1 MNDLSELKNFGPYMV
16 RILNQIGIYSK
27 DDLLEADL
35 RGIYQ
40 ALQEQGI
47 KPHLLIFYSIEMG
60 LQNRKWSDIGEE
72 EKRRIRDIL
81 FVVRK

>member
-27 DDLLEADL
+27 DDLLQADL

-40 ALQEQGI
+40 ALQQQGI

-60 LQNRKWSDIGEE
+60 LQNRKWSDIGAE
-72 EKRRIRDIL
+72 EKRRIQEMLGIG
-81 FVVRK
+81 RK

>member
-27 DDLLEADL
+27 DDLLQADL

-60 LQNRKWSDIGEE
+60 LQNRKWSDILEE
-72 EKRRIRDIL
+72 EKRRIQDVL
-81 FVVRK
+81 GVVRQ

>member
-27 DDLLEADL
+27 DDLLQADL

-81 FVVRK
+81 FVVRQ

>member
-27 DDLLEADL
+27 DDLLQADL

-40 ALQEQGI
+40 ALQQQGI
-47 KPHLLIFYSIEMG
+47 KAHLLIFYSIEMG
-60 LQNRKWSDIGEE
+60 LQNRKWSDIGAD
-72 EKRRIRDIL
+72 EKRRIQEVLGIN
-81 FVVRK
+81 K

>member
-1 MNDLSELKNFGPYMV
+1 MNELSELKNFGPYMV

-27 DDLLEADL
+27 NDLLQADL
-35 RGIYQ
+35 REIYH

-60 LQNRKWSDIGEE
+60 LQNRKWSDIGEA
-72 EKRRIRDIL
+72 EKRRIQEVLGIN
-81 FVVRK
+81 K

>member
-1 MNDLSELKNFGPYMV
+1 MV

-27 DDLLEADL
+27 DDLLQADL

-60 LQNRKWSDIGEE
+60 LQNRKWSDILEE
-72 EKRRIRDIL
+72 EKRRIQDVL
-81 FVVRK
+81 GVVRQ